1 MNTVTQ
7 SPEGVEPF
15 FAPFDEVSRV
25 LEWPV
30 EPLCFSPEGWAVF
43 TRFVAYRQD
52 EVEVLSLKLT
62 DRL

>member
-15 FAPFDEVSRV
+15 FAHLDEVRRV
-25 LEWPV
+25 LERPM
-30 EPLCFSPEGWAVF
+30 EPLCFSPEDWAVF
-43 TRFVAYRQD
+43 TRFVSYRQN
-52 EVEVLSLKLT
+52 EVEMLSFKLS